1 MLRDLEAMKSGCLE
15 IHSDEETMTGAASAS
30 SGKPVSAELQSVRAL
45 AKMAAHEGAQ
55 KPPQP
60 EKAAPELQ
68 QPGEGGQGLAATAAQ
83 ERGNVTKVPKQRARS
98 AAAAAAVDASGAASD
113 KKRKVYR
120 NQEYFVRFREAG
132 LF

>member
-15 IHSDEETMTGAASAS
+15 IHSDEETMTGAASAP

-45 AKMAAHEGAQ
+45 AKMAADEVVQ
-55 KPPQP
+55 KPQQP
-60 EKAAPELQ
+60 EKVAPELQ
-68 QPGEGGQGLAATAAQ
+68 QPREGGQGLAATAAQ
-83 ERGNVTKVPKQRARS
+83 EGGKVTKVPKQRARS
-98 AAAAAAVDASGAASD
+98 AAAAAVDASGAASD